1 MLAFNCDKRSLNFYL
16 SSQES
21 EVFVGVGRI
30 KLSNSEKE
38 NATKILKVKT
48 MRHFV

>member
-1 MLAFNCDKRSLNFYL
+1 MLAFNCDKRLFNFYL
-16 SSQES
+16 SSLEI
-21 EVFVGVGRI
+21 ELIVGVGRI